1 MNKHIPVL
9 LEETIKHLNIN
20 PSGIYIDMTLGG
32 GGHSEAILE
41 KLDDG
46 ELIGFDQDEFAI
58 NKASARLS
66 KFHNFFAINDNFKNA
81 KYRLEDL
88 NIDQVDG
95 IVYDLGVSSFQF
107 DDPKRGFS
115 YRFDYPLDM
124 RMDQNQTLTA
134 KDIVNQY
141 SFDDLVKI
149 FFEFGEEKFSRIIAK
164 NIVLKR
170 QENPII
176 TTFDLVDVIKDA
188 LPEKVLR
195 KKGHPAKKVF
205 QALRIA
211 VNNEL
216 NILEESLRMGIDLLK
231 PKGRMAVI
239 TFHSLEDRIVKN
251 LFKKLSVI
259 EIPKGLP
266 IISNEVPKIK
276 LINRKVIIASEEE
289 LDDNNRAHSAKL
301 RVIEKN

>member
-1 MNKHIPVL
+1 MDKHIPVL
-9 LEETIKHLNIN
+9 LKETIKQLNIN

-115 YRFDYPLDM
+115 YRFDFPLDM
-124 RMDQNQTLTA
+124 RMDQSQTLTA